1 MAWPAAVKQDNSFF
15 VIFIKC
21 FQPDFVFSII
31 LYGAIVDHTRLRDPI
46 LSEKISE
53 LKYSHNWINCMEH
66 ARLSEMSS
74 HSASPPVQTKTR
86 LSTGQVFIACF
97 CAKYLTELDSFM
109 NKLMKIMEVV
119 CLMNQRI
126 ETLRYAAALFPPGS
140 YGSPGSPAQPSFD
153 LS

>member
-21 FQPDFVFSII
+21 FRPDFVFSII

-86 LSTGQVFIACF
+86 LATGQVFIAGFLWEIFKSVC
-97 CAKYLTELDSFM
+97 SFYEQ
-109 NKLMKIMEVV
+109 IAED
-119 CLMNQRI
+119 
-126 ETLRYAAALFPPGS
+126 Y
-140 YGSPGSPAQPSFD
+140 
-153 LS
+153 